1 MISNTLF
8 SLNVDDEVGDDF
20 DDNHEG
26 KDQVDEEI
34 NDNFENDH
42 EGEDVAFSLLGT
54 PLTHLSVV
62 KSAFS

>member
-1 MISNTLF
+1 
-8 SLNVDDEVGDDF
+8 VDDEVGDDF

-34 NDNFENDH
+34 NDNFEDDR
-42 EGEDVAFSLLGT
+42 EGEDVAFSSLGT